1 MAIAARRDLSL
12 STLLTLGRVS
22 NLPTVWTN
30 VVAGTV
36 LAGGAW
42 QGGRLAAVL
51 VAASLFY
58 LGGMYLNDYFD
69 RAIDARERPGRPI
82 PAGDVSAGLV
92 AAIGSGLLAAGV
104 AVLLPTGIA
113 ATVIGLALVGL
124 ILAYDRFHKGNPVS
138 PIMMGA
144 CRMLVYFAAAA
155 AATGDVPG
163 PVVSAGLALLA
174 YVAGLTYAARQESL
188 DRVGNLWPLLVLSV
202 PMLLAMPAVAA
213 EPWAIPIYLML
224 IGWTGFAVYRLARRS
239 APGAVPRAVGA
250 LIAGISL
257 VDAAFLASVGAIV
270 PALIA
275 VVGFGTTV
283 VLQKHIA
290 GT

>member
-1 MAIAARRDLSL
+1 
-12 STLLTLGRVS
+12 
-22 NLPTVWTN
+22 
-30 VVAGTV
+30 
-36 LAGGAW
+36 
-42 QGGRLAAVL
+42 
-51 VAASLFY
+51 
-58 LGGMYLNDYFD
+58 
-69 RAIDARERPGRPI
+69 
-82 PAGDVSAGLV
+82 
-92 AAIGSGLLAAGV
+92 
-104 AVLLPTGIA
+104 VLLPTGLA
-113 ATVIGLALVGL
+113 ATLIGLALVAL
-124 ILAYDRFHKGNPVS
+124 IVAYDRFHKGNPVS
-138 PIMMGA
+138 PMMMGG

-163 PVVSAGLALLA
+163 SVVSAGLALLA

-188 DRVGNLWPLLVLSV
+188 DRVGNLWPLLVLSA
-202 PMLLAMPAVAA
+202 PMILAMPVVAGELWAVA
-213 EPWAIPIYLML
+213 IYLLL
-224 IGWTGFAVYRLARRS
+224 IGWTGFAVHQLARRP

-257 VDAAFLASVGAIV
+257 VDAALMASVGAIV